1 MVLGG
6 RRGGPSRGR
15 ETRRRRGPA
24 LPPNGRQAEPAVG
37 LPTVSEHI
45 VEAVASSRERRGL
58 SLAGVKKA
66 LSAAGYDVPRIN
78 SRVNQAVRSLVSGGS
93 LLQTAG
99 TGASASFRINRQ
111 HLEGQSRP
119 AAAAPT
125 HRTRRGG
132 GRQQRRA
139 APGPRA
145 KVKSPGRLP
154 KKKKPGGGGQRKAA
168 GDRRRST
175 KATGV
180 RRLGGRLRKAG
191 KEPAAP
197 RADPAAGHEGEGEAA
212 ATEETSGRQRGRAGK
227 EEK

>member
-15 ETRRRRGPA
+15 ETRRRRGPE
-24 LPPNGRQAEPAVG
+24 LPPNVRQAEPAG
-37 LPTVSEHI
+37 GSPTVSAHI
-45 VEAVASSRERRGL
+45 MEAVASSRQRRGL

-99 TGASASFRINRQ
+99 TGASGSFRINRQ
-111 HLEGQSRP
+111 HPEGPSRP
-119 AAAAPT
+119 APAAAPT

-132 GRQQRRA
+132 GRQPRRA
-139 APGPRA
+139 APRA
-145 KVKSPGRLP
+145 KVKKPARLRR
-154 KKKKPGGGGQRKAA
+154 KKKPGGGGKRKAA
-168 GDRRRST
+168 GDRKRST

-180 RRLGGRLRKAG
+180 RRLGGRLRKAV

-197 RADPAAGHEGEGEAA
+197 GADPAAGHEGEGEAA
-212 ATEETSGRQRGRAGK
+212 VTEETSGRQRGRAGR